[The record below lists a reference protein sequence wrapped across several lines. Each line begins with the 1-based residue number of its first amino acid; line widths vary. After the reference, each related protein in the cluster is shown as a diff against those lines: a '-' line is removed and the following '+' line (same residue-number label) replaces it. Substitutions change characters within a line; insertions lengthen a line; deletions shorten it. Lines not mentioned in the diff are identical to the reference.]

1 MKLSD
6 FKPKR
11 PQLRRRK
18 GSGGAGPSVK
28 APKFATDLY
37 ADLRDRRLLPL
48 VALLLVAIAAAPFL
62 LGGGEDEEVPATI
75 PPAAG
80 GAVAAAQASFAVV
93 PEKAILRDYR
103 TRLGHREARNPFEQ
117 PLAPAQSEAGGEP
130 ESTTGGAAGEPAVP
144 VEGEVETGEEG
155 SAQPKTTTNIVV
167 QNKVLG
173 YEIEARTGYVGFVK
187 RRPGI
192 APTAK
197 LPSPK
202 KPVVVF
208 AGFSKDKK
216 GALFLM
222 SSNVTAYY
230 GKARCVVD
238 KQACQLVELRPG
250 KSATFAYGYGESR
263 YKISLRRIVPVI
275 DTHAVEA
282 TVTKKRGRNR
292 GAGRANTTSGR
303 ANGGLSATR

>member
-1 MKLSD
+1 MKLPD
-6 FKPKR
+6 LKLKR
-11 PQLRRRK
+11 PQLSRK
-18 GSGGAGPSVK
+18 SSSGSKPGVK

-62 LGGGEDEEVPATI
+62 LAGGDDEEVQATA
-75 PPAAG
+75 PPAG
-80 GAVAAAQASFAVV
+80 GAVTAAQASFAVV
-93 PEKAILRDYR
+93 PEQATLRDYR
-103 TRLGHREARNPFEQ
+103 TRLRHREARDPFEQ
-117 PLAPAQSEAGGEP
+117 PLAPEQSEAGGDS
-130 ESTTGGAAGEPAVP
+130 ESSTEGGGEPSLP
-144 VEGEVETGEEG
+144 VEGEAGVETGEEG
-155 SAQPKTTTNIVV
+155 SGPKTTTDIVV

-173 YEIEARTGYVGFVK
+173 YEIEARTGYVGYVK
-187 RRPGI
+187 PHGGI

-197 LPSPK
+197 LPNPK

-208 AGFSKDKK
+208 TGFSKDKK

-263 YKISLRRIVPVI
+263 YQVFVKRIVPVVA
-275 DTHAVEA
+275 THAVAA
-282 TVTKKRGRNR
+282 TVTEKGGRGNR
-292 GAGRANTTSGR
+292 AAPRS
-303 ANGGLSATR
+303 NGGLAAAR